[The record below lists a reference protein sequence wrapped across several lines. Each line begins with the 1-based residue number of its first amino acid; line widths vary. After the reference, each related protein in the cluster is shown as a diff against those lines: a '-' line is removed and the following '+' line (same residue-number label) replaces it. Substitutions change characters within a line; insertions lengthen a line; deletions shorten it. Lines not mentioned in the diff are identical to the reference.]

1 MSVTLKLVFHDF
13 RILVLLQFLTV
24 VVNFGEL

>member
-13 RILVLLQFLTV
+13 RILVLSQFLTV